1 MKILAKIDKTNKIH
15 LPADIMAKLNVKA
28 GDELI
33 WDLTDV
39 LTNDLEKDSY
49 VAATLSKL
57 DDYEHEEKFRNR
69 GQG

>member
-39 LTNDLEKDSY
+39 LTDDLEKD
-49 VAATLSKL
+49 
-57 DDYEHEEKFRNR
+57 
-69 GQG
+69 Q

>member
-15 LPADIMAKLNVKA
+15 LPANIMAELNVKA

-39 LTNDLEKDSY
+39 LTDDLEKDSY
-49 VAATLSKL
+49 VAATLHKL

>member
-15 LPADIMAKLNVKA
+15 LPANIMAELNVKA

-39 LTNDLEKDSY
+39 LTDDLEKD
-49 VAATLSKL
+49 
-57 DDYEHEEKFRNR
+57 
-69 GQG
+69 Q